1 VRLEDYVI
9 EARKRTDWEVMDLGT
24 LLLQKNLGRILRS
37 GMLIT
42 IPILVVL
49 VALVITV
56 GFFWGYLFLWL
67 MRPLYGRVT
76 LFVLSRAVFASHPSP
91 REIARALPGFLS
103 QGVWAAVLIRP
114 WTLSRVIAEPVLL
127 LEGLRGK
134 ELRKRSQ
141 VLLGEGVR
149 GAVWWGAVS
158 VGLVQASILVGMMV
172 LLYGFV
178 PEGVVEWSPKML
190 SDNPSALLAWA
201 ALLCLALS
209 FAVVEPLWV
218 AIGFA
223 MYLNRRSNLEG
234 WDVELVFRRLAQ
246 RASQGI
252 RLSGLSIFG
261 VLACWPSRLLGQ
273 GAVAEAGSVA
283 QRPVDVVFAR
293 EEFNT
298 TREVPISSMS
308 GNMPYW
314 LTGLFETFAWIAVG
328 AVAVW
333 LVYSLL
339 RWSMGLEAAAPRIK
353 GKLAVGTLELAGL
366 DLRRESLPKDV
377 VGEARAL
384 WSAGQTKEALSLLY
398 RGSLVVLR
406 DEHGLFIEDG
416 DTEGRCLSKVV
427 KLEVLELGTYFGG
440 LTALWTRLAY
450 GGESL
455 DEASFSG
462 LATGY
467 AQHFGGGG

>member
-1 VRLEDYVI
+1 MRLEDYVI

-24 LLLQKNLGRILRS
+24 LLLQKNLGSILRS
-37 GMLIT
+37 GMLIA
-42 IPILVVL
+42 IPILAVM

-91 REIARALPGFLS
+91 RDIARALPGFLS
-103 QGVWAAVLIRP
+103 HGLWAAVLISP

-158 VGLVQASILVGMMV
+158 VGLVQASILVGTLV

-178 PEGVVEWSPKML
+178 PEGVVEWSPGML

-209 FAVVEPLWV
+209 FALVEPLWV

-223 MYLNRRSNLEG
+223 MYLNRRSDLEG

-252 RLSGLSIFG
+252 RLSGLSILG

-273 GAVAEAGSVA
+273 GEVAETGLVP
-283 QRPVDVVFAR
+283 QRPVDVVFAS
-293 EEFNT
+293 EEFKT
-298 TREVPISSMS
+298 TMEVPFN
-308 GNMPYW
+308 NMDFNPPHW
-314 LTGLFETFAWIAVG
+314 LGGAFELFAWIAVG
-328 AVAVW
+328 AVTVW
-333 LVYSLL
+333 LVYSLI
-339 RWSMGLEAAAPRIK
+339 RWSMGLEAPAPRIK
-353 GKLAVGTLELAGL
+353 EAKSVGALELAGL

-377 VGEARAL
+377 VAEARAL
-384 WSAGQTKEALSLLY
+384 WGAGQTKEALSLLY

-416 DTEGRCLSKVV
+416 DTEGRCLNKVV
-427 KLEVLELGTYFGG
+427 KLGVLELGTYFGG
-440 LTALWTRLAY
+440 LTDLWTRLAY

-455 DEASFSG
+455 DEAAFSG

-467 AQHFGGGG
+467 GQHFGGRH